1 MRQSLF
7 LKLLLVATLALV
19 LIMSVPAYH
28 NKARRVLHGEQQILS
43 KKNQL
48 LGSLQSQVP
57 TISVPDPPTAA
68 GDAPPLLSR
77 QLLRG
82 IVAPSGPNPGTEM
95 PNRTP
100 PLLASMHKSLPHPSI
115 SNEDTS
121 IP

>member
-1 MRQSLF
+1 M
-7 LKLLLVATLALV
+7 LLVATLALF
-19 LIMSVPAYH
+19 LIMSMPAYH
-28 NKARRVLHGEQQILS
+28 YEARRILHGEQQILS

-57 TISVPDPPTAA
+57 TKSVPDPPNAA

-82 IVAPSGPNPGTEM
+82 YVAPSAPNPGTQM

-100 PLLASMHKSLPHPSI
+100 PLLASMHKSLPPPSI

>member
-7 LKLLLVATLALV
+7 LKMLLVATLALF
-19 LIMSVPAYH
+19 LIMSMPAYH
-28 NKARRVLHGEQQILS
+28 YEAYHYEARRVLHGEQQILS

-57 TISVPDPPTAA
+57 TKSVPDP
-68 GDAPPLLSR
+68 LLGR

-82 IVAPSGPNPGTEM
+82 YVPPSVPNPGTQM

-100 PLLASMHKSLPHPSI
+100 PLLASMHKSLPPPSI

>member
-1 MRQSLF
+1 MRQSIF
-7 LKLLLVATLALV
+7 LKMLLVATLALF
-19 LIMSVPAYH
+19 LIMSMPAYH
-28 NKARRVLHGEQQILS
+28 YEARRILHGEQQILS
-43 KKNQL
+43 KRNQL

-57 TISVPDPPTAA
+57 TKSDPDPPNAA

-82 IVAPSGPNPGTEM
+82 YVAPSAPNPGTQM

-100 PLLASMHKSLPHPSI
+100 PLLASMHKSLPPPSI

>member
-7 LKLLLVATLALV
+7 LKMLLVATLALF
-19 LIMSVPAYH
+19 LIMSMPAYH
-28 NKARRVLHGEQQILS
+28 YEARRILHGEQQILS

-57 TISVPDPPTAA
+57 TKSVPDP
-68 GDAPPLLSR
+68 LLGR

-82 IVAPSGPNPGTEM
+82 YVAPSAPNPGTQM

-100 PLLASMHKSLPHPSI
+100 PLLASMHKSLPPPSI
-115 SNEDTS
+115 SNEDTY

>member
-1 MRQSLF
+1 MRQSPF
-7 LKLLLVATLALV
+7 LKMLLVATLAHF
-19 LIMSVPAYH
+19 LIMSMPAYH
-28 NKARRVLHGEQQILS
+28 YKVRRILYGEQQILS
-43 KKNQL
+43 KKNQF

-57 TISVPDPPTAA
+57 TISVPNPLTAA

-82 IVAPSGPNPGTEM
+82 YVAPSAPNPGTEM

-100 PLLASMHKSLPHPSI
+100 PLLASVHKSLPPPSI
-115 SNEDTS
+115 SNEDTY